1 MRTLVQ
7 TATQQRDGWTARHL
21 DVTTEVPRK
30 RPNRGTAGAA
40 AGAKCDRRF
49 ERIGVQRI
57 AEAPIPTAA
66 QFREKGHQA
75 LVDALEREAGRKP
88 RTKKKVPQPTTDK
101 DPSFFVTA
109 LQDDDALE
117 EALMAD
123 EIYEE
128 PEDPIVAPA
137 VLAARAIE
145 PARRSD
151 PAKLQSALRALK
163 FALDHPA
170 TLHVQAAPTKRG
182 GDVPV
187 AARATAASVSKRL
200 PRQKYK
206 PQAKPKDNP
215 FRAAEG
221 DLRRNARLVQAEAL
235 QEIES
240 VLDVLNRDVL
250 PPPGAYDSAEDD
262 SD

>member
-1 MRTLVQ
+1 MW
-7 TATQQRDGWTARHL
+7 RDVLRSVAHTVL
-21 DVTTEVPRK
+21 
-30 RPNRGTAGAA
+30 
-40 AGAKCDRRF
+40 
-49 ERIGVQRI
+49 
-57 AEAPIPTAA
+57 
-66 QFREKGHQA
+66 
-75 LVDALEREAGRKP
+75 DALEREAGRKP

-187 AARATAASVSKRL
+187 AALSL
-200 PRQKYK
+200 
-206 PQAKPKDNP
+206 
-215 FRAAEG
+215 
-221 DLRRNARLVQAEAL
+221 
-235 QEIES
+235 IHI
-240 VLDVLNRDVL
+240 
-250 PPPGAYDSAEDD
+250 
-262 SD
+262 